1 MDFPLCANIG
11 KWEKCGELCGHTHT
25 RSTSPLSSC
34 CRCSGGMW
42 CACGYLLLSVCTLC
56 LCVPVRACMYVFCA
70 WGYVV
75 CVCVCGCLCGPTM
88 WQKNSPLTLSPLHWF
103 TWSDLI
109 TSKCTTVSA
118 VRSAAARQS
127 DDTVCA
133 VMLDFAPDK
142 GLLHQ
147 FLIEWLIKHNSSLG
161 YAAEE
166 WAGQPTHGVP
176 AQDVMSFQEKVNSL
190 WFSAGIRDCVRSP
203 FGLEYE
209 SDCYF
214 LCWEFPPQNV
224 TQGSHRSLIGIG
236 RFRFR
241 GKKQELGPW
250 ELFLKTGFNWNC
262 SNTYSIYCA
271 YML

>member
-1 MDFPLCANIG
+1 M
-11 KWEKCGELCGHTHT
+11 
-25 RSTSPLSSC
+25 S
-34 CRCSGGMW
+34 SGGYLSFAECIINRWTSRSALILGNGRNAESSADTHIRAAHPPWAAAAAAQGDVMCVW
-42 CACGYLLLSVCTLC
+42 IFIAQCMYPLFVCSCACMHVCLL
-56 LCVPVRACMYVFCA
+56 CMRIC
-70 WGYVV
+70 GV

-161 YAAEE
+161 YAAGE

-224 TQGSHRSLIGIG
+224 TQGSHRSLIGIR

-241 GKKQELGPW
+241 GPRT
-250 ELFLKTGFNWNC
+250 FCPT
-262 SNTYSIYCA
+262 I
-271 YML
+271 

>member
-1 MDFPLCANIG
+1 M
-11 KWEKCGELCGHTHT
+11 
-25 RSTSPLSSC
+25 S
-34 CRCSGGMW
+34 SGGYLSFAECIINRWTSRSALILGNGRNAESSADTHIRAAHPPWAAAAAAQGDVMCVW
-42 CACGYLLLSVCTLC
+42 IFIAQCMYPLFVCSCACMHVCLL
-56 LCVPVRACMYVFCA
+56 CMRIC
-70 WGYVV
+70 GV

-161 YAAEE
+161 YAAGE
-166 WAGQPTHGVP
+166 WAGQPTR
-176 AQDVMSFQEKVNSL
+176 SSC
-190 WFSAGIRDCVRSP
+190 AGCD
-203 FGLEYE
+203 
-209 SDCYF
+209 
-214 LCWEFPPQNV
+214 EFPGESQQSV
-224 TQGSHRSLIGIG
+224 VFSGDTWL
-236 RFRFR
+236 
-241 GKKQELGPW
+241 
-250 ELFLKTGFNWNC
+250 
-262 SNTYSIYCA
+262 YSISFWTCIWVRLLFSLLRVSPTKCNSGFPQVLDRNWKVPISRKKTRTWA
-271 YML
+271 LRVIFKNRH

>member
-75 CVCVCGCLCGPTM
+75 CVCVCGCLCGLTM

-161 YAAEE
+161 YAAGE
-166 WAGQPTHGVP
+166 WAGQPTR
-176 AQDVMSFQEKVNSL
+176 SSC
-190 WFSAGIRDCVRSP
+190 AGCD
-203 FGLEYE
+203 
-209 SDCYF
+209 
-214 LCWEFPPQNV
+214 EFPGESQQSVVFSGDTWLCSISFWTWIWVRLLFSLLRVSPTKCNSGFPQV
-224 TQGSHRSLIGIG
+224 LDR
-236 RFRFR
+236 
-241 GKKQELGPW
+241 
-250 ELFLKTGFNWNC
+250 NWKVP
-262 SNTYSIYCA
+262 I
-271 YML
+271 